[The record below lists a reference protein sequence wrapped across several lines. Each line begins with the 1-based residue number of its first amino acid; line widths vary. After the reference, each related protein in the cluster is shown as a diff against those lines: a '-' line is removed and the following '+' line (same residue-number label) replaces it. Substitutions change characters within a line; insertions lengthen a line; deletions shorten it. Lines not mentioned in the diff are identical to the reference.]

1 MLAEGFR
8 VSGYSSGES
17 ADACSERLVKSARK
31 PHKCSACH
39 GDIRKGDRYSY
50 TAFVFEGEVETIK
63 RCLRC
68 EYIYQTL
75 RNDLGAGRISDED
88 TDYIEPRLDCGHR
101 YEDTHAEPMP
111 DHLARVAFMTLD
123 EIQALDFGE
132 IEREREKLRMQRDL
146 DFWRKQ
152 EVFWRGRRY
161 WSAQGVEADFEQA
174 ARSNA
179 KTCELER
186 KLEALGG

>member
-1 MLAEGFR
+1 M
-8 VSGYSSGES
+8 SGYSSGES
-17 ADACSERLVKSARK
+17 ADACSERIVKSARK
-31 PHKCSACH
+31 AHQCSACR

-123 EIQALDFGE
+123 EIQALDFSA
-132 IEREREKLRMQRDL
+132 IERERDLLRVQRELKSSRRHEIWLRDGCVDSMGYSRVVNL
-146 DFWRKQ
+146 D
-152 EVFWRGRRY
+152 E
-161 WSAQGVEADFEQA
+161 A
-174 ARSNA
+174 ARQNA
-179 KTCELER
+179 RTCELER
-186 KLEALGG
+186 KLEAMS